1 METAGAL
8 RKPTT
13 HSLNTSWLVH
23 ALEWTSLLPVL
34 GVCAWVI
41 LNYG

>member
-1 METAGAL
+1 MESAGEFL
-8 RKPTT
+8 KSSN
-13 HSLNTSWLVH
+13 HQLNASWFVH

-41 LNYG
+41 LNFG